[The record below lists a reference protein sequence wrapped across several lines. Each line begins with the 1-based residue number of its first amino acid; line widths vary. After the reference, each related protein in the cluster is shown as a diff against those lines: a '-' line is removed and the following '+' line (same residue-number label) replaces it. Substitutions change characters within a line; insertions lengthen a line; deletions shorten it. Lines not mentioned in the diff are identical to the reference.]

1 MTTLYM
7 PSERISIRGLFSKPQ
22 LHKQSVQEPAHRKLI
37 CFGGKTYT
45 ALLERESDPAQPGI
59 VNGSILELPGCNSWG
74 KSEPEALAALHEAL
88 ELYLEN

>member
-22 LHKQSVQEPAHRKLI
+22 LQKQSIQVPAHRKVI
-37 CFGGKTYT
+37 YFGGKTCT
-45 ALLERESDPAQPGI
+45 ALLERESDPVHPSV

-88 ELYLEN
+88 ELYLED